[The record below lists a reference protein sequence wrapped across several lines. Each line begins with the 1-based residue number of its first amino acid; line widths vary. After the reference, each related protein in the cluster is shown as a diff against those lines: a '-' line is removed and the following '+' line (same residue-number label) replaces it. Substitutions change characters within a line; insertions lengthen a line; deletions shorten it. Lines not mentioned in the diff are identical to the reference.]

1 LAADTYA
8 EQRAPLV
15 RFAICPAAA
24 PGNEIAQSVAVVHS
38 VEENLRGNW
47 RGIMRLVKAALV
59 GLLVGL
65 TNYMA
70 FYSSAQAE
78 PSPGVTEKTARIALV
93 REFVREMEVL
103 YRLQETAKKEFAE
116 DSSTTGKLTTGIRVG
131 TRTLFEMQESVSRL
145 DMIGLDTGWG
155 KFRDLL
161 KSFHNQR
168 MATVQEMNQIAKA
181 MLSGPAPGVNY
192 GEMTARAPE
201 LTAQVEQID
210 KSMFQMSQALFLALV
225 DDGRVDADGNL
236 HHLILNKKDRA
247 GMVHTID
254 IAFGRSLDDN
264 KNSTSIVSAA
274 WAIKYGLTRPIYKAA
289 DEP

>member
-1 LAADTYA
+1 M
-8 EQRAPLV
+8 R
-15 RFAICPAAA
+15 
-24 PGNEIAQSVAVVHS
+24 SVTAV
-38 VEENLRGNW
+38 
-47 RGIMRLVKAALV
+47 LV

-65 TNYMA
+65 TTYMA

-116 DSSTTGKLTTGIRVG
+116 DSSTTAKITTGIRVG

-145 DMIGLDTGWG
+145 DTIGLDTRWG
-155 KFRDLL
+155 EFRDLL

-168 MATVQEMNQIAKA
+168 MAAVQEMNQIAKA

-192 GEMTARAPE
+192 GAMTARAPE

-210 KSMFQMSQALFLALV
+210 KSMFQMSQPLFLALV

-254 IAFGRSLDDN
+254 TAFGRSLDDN
-264 KNSTSIVSAA
+264 KNSTSIVNAA

>member
-1 LAADTYA
+1 M
-8 EQRAPLV
+8 R
-15 RFAICPAAA
+15 
-24 PGNEIAQSVAVVHS
+24 SV
-38 VEENLRGNW
+38 
-47 RGIMRLVKAALV
+47 MAALV

-65 TNYMA
+65 STN
-70 FYSSAQAE
+70 SSAQAE
-78 PSPGVTEKTARIALV
+78 SSPGAAEKTARIALV

-103 YRLQETAKKEFAE
+103 YHLQETAKKEFAE
-116 DSSTTGKLTTGIRVG
+116 DSSTTGKITTGIRVG

-145 DMIGLDTGWG
+145 DMINLDASWG

-161 KSFHNQR
+161 KSFDNQR
-168 MATVQEMNQIAKA
+168 METVQEMNHIAKA
-181 MLSGPAPGVNY
+181 MLSGPTPGVNY

-225 DDGRVDADGNL
+225 DEGRVDADGNL

-254 IAFGRSLDDN
+254 IDFGQSLDD
-264 KNSTSIVSAA
+264 KNSTSVVSAA